1 MQSADNSNTPT
12 PERSNTP
19 DLENQL
25 PVEANDNNDIE
36 SLAVSIKATVDN
48 EPKNTDD
55 ISNNNVTANGKKD
68 WMSEL
73 SDFDPSDSSI
83 TGVIRQQ
90 PRSISTTQDPIVPKP
105 IPSYEMSS
113 VEFHKTEFLKI
124 CDKDNNIT
132 LEKLYDLIDAF
143 KLSKD
148 PLNSI
153 HNMNIIGNLQD
164 GYFQDYINQ
173 LGDSINLIDYL
184 AIVKH
189 FERNYGL
196 YGKDFLRLSQ
206 DTINYR
212 VEQQKEAIKVENTSN
227 QLRIKQEVSRIHNDI
242 KVDNSLSELEHAR
255 RIKNIQDAKKLV
267 DYDENIQLY
276 SQNSY
281 NNTCCKSISN
291 LSNQN
296 VIDNFDRIYEIITSL
311 PSLTKYEK
319 NLILT
324 RFFTILTYC
333 TKNYNTVSKLYNS
346 TQIFLIACSIVNP
359 ALLSINSDKNNVHY
373 DNIFWTVW
381 ISQLLVSLITGYI
394 GLFKWDKKY
403 YLFNAYK
410 TKINQEIW
418 LYIGLTGKHYKHY
431 DSNYNHAMHLHTFL
445 NRLEELYRRL
455 KCSEFEIE
463 STNDEEKDNNSSPNP
478 PPPHDP
484 SYRGGAN
491 ILESGQP
498 IAAVSPVRR

>member
-12 PERSNTP
+12 SEGSNTS

-25 PVEANDNNDIE
+25 PVETNDNNDID

-48 EPKNTDD
+48 EPKITDD
-55 ISNNNVTANGKKD
+55 ISNNNATTNGKKD

-90 PRSISTTQDPIVPKP
+90 PRSISTTQYPISNKP
-105 IPSYEMSS
+105 IPSYEISN

-132 LEKLYDLIDAF
+132 VDKLYELIDTF

-153 HNMNIIGNLQD
+153 HNMNIITNLQD

-173 LGDSINLIDYL
+173 LGNSVNLIDYL

-206 DTINYR
+206 DSLNFR
-212 VEQQKEAIKVENTSN
+212 VEQQKEAIKVENASN
-227 QLRIKQEVSRIHNDI
+227 ELRNKQEVSRINNDMKLNNI
-242 KVDNSLSELEHAR
+242 YSELDYAK
-255 RIKNIQDAKKLV
+255 RIKQIEDEKKLI

-281 NNTCCKSISN
+281 NNTCCKTISN

-296 VIDNFDRIYEIITSL
+296 VIDNFDRIYEII
-311 PSLTKYEK
+311 
-319 NLILT
+319 N
-324 RFFTILTYC
+324 R
-333 TKNYNTVSKLYNS
+333 VS
-346 TQIFLIACSIVNP
+346 
-359 ALLSINSDKNNVHY
+359 
-373 DNIFWTVW
+373 
-381 ISQLLVSLITGYI
+381 
-394 GLFKWDKKY
+394 
-403 YLFNAYK
+403 
-410 TKINQEIW
+410 
-418 LYIGLTGKHYKHY
+418 
-431 DSNYNHAMHLHTFL
+431 
-445 NRLEELYRRL
+445 
-455 KCSEFEIE
+455 
-463 STNDEEKDNNSSPNP
+463 
-478 PPPHDP
+478 
-484 SYRGGAN
+484 
-491 ILESGQP
+491 
-498 IAAVSPVRR
+498 